1 LFGIEGINGTVSFAK
16 LRISPKSCAHSLL
29 VCGWTEASNLAEVL
43 TLCSGIAAL
52 GGNMKTGPKPKR
64 QNSVQRAARIR
75 AVVQTGVEKLEIQDF
90 ERPKIGKFDGILKME
105 SCGICGTDIEQY
117 TGHLKITDYPYIP
130 GHEPLGIID
139 EIGEEAAK
147 HWGVKPGDRVA
158 VEPLIPCGHCESCI
172 SGQRNACPNWESY
185 GFTSATQEPGIL
197 GGYADYMYL
206 RPDTILHKVNP
217 DISPEVAAWFNPMG
231 AGVRWAVS
239 APSLKMGDTIVIL
252 GSGQRGI
259 ASVIAAKAAGAG
271 KIIVT
276 DLSRAAHKLDLAMSF
291 GADHAIVVDEQDA
304 VEEVARITGGRG
316 ADVVLDVSTATQPI
330 LDAIEIVRPGGTII
344 LAGMKGDNLTSMM
357 TDKIV
362 LRSIRLQGVL
372 TVDTASYKTAIR
384 LVEQHHHEL
393 TRVGTQTFGLERAE
407 DAIAR
412 LAGWDDKPPATHV
425 VLRPNT

>member
-1 LFGIEGINGTVSFAK
+1 
-16 LRISPKSCAHSLL
+16 
-29 VCGWTEASNLAEVL
+29 
-43 TLCSGIAAL
+43 
-52 GGNMKTGPKPKR
+52 MKAGARPKR

-75 AVVQTGVEKLEIQDF
+75 AVVQTGAKKLEMQEF
-90 ERPKIGKFDGILKME
+90 ERPKVGSFDGILKLE

-139 EIGEEAAK
+139 EIGEEASK
-147 HWGVKPGDRVA
+147 LWGVKPGDRVA
-158 VEPLIPCGHCESCI
+158 VEPLIPCGHCDSCV
-172 SGQRNACPNWESY
+172 SGQRNSCPNWESY
-185 GFTSATQEPGIL
+185 GFTSTLQEPGIL

-206 RPDTILHKVNP
+206 RPDTVLHKVNP
-217 DISPEVAAWFNPMG
+217 NIAPEVAAWFNPMG
-231 AGVRWAVS
+231 AGVRWAVT
-239 APSLKMGDTIVIL
+239 APSLKQGDTIVIL

-259 ASVIAAKAAGAG
+259 ASVIAAKAAGAE

-276 DLSRAAHKLDLAMSF
+276 DIARAAHKLDLARSF
-291 GADHAIVVDEQDA
+291 GADHAIVADEENT
-304 VEEVARITGGRG
+304 VEQVARITNGRG

-330 LDAIEIVRPGGTII
+330 VDAIDIVRSGGTII
-344 LAGMKGDNLTSMM
+344 LAGMKGNNMTSLM

-362 LRSIRLQGVL
+362 LRAIRLQGVL
-372 TVDTASYKTAIR
+372 TVDTQSYITAIK
-384 LVEQHHHEL
+384 LVEKHYRSL
-393 TRVGTQTFGLERAE
+393 ARVGTQTFGLDRAE